1 MKLPNR
7 IPELEQYFVSGS
19 KTVYYLQK
27 IYKYDC
33 DITQSFIIG
42 VWDSHDGDIDKTA
55 QNVIR
60 QEKEFCDYNKFVKPH
75 TMTIR
80 KVKTVI
86 SSEVVESQSE
96 HYSTDYKFKHLEC
109 ANCHGRINYGDEV
122 VVKEYDTCNRYFCCN
137 DCLAEYENSY
147 KLLSDDE
154 NYDKLF
160 ISDSEISKSEK

>member
-7 IPELEQYFVSGS
+7 IPELEQYFVSGG
-19 KTVYYLQK
+19 KTVYYLQE
-27 IYKYDC
+27 ITKYDEGRSESY
-33 DITQSFIIG
+33 IVG
-42 VWDSHDGDIDKTA
+42 VWDSPNGDIDKAA
-55 QNVIR
+55 QNIIKQR
-60 QEKEFCDYNKFVKPH
+60 KEFCKYNKFIKPH
-75 TMTIR
+75 TMTMR
-80 KVKTVI
+80 KVKATI

-96 HYSTDYKFKHLEC
+96 HYGTGYKFKHLEC

-160 ISDSEISKSEK
+160 IDDAKISKSEI

>member
-7 IPELEQYFVSGS
+7 IPELEQHFISGS
-19 KTVYYLQK
+19 KTVYYLQE
-27 IYKYDC
+27 ITKYDEGH
-33 DITQSFIIG
+33 SESYIIG
-42 VWDSHDGDIDKTA
+42 VWDSKDGDIDKAA
-55 QNVIR
+55 QNIVKQR
-60 QEKEFCDYNKFVKPH
+60 KEFCKCNKFIKPH
-75 TMTIR
+75 VFTIR
-80 KVKTVI
+80 KIKATV

-96 HYSTDYKFKHLEC
+96 HYGNTNKYKSLEC

-154 NYDKLF
+154 SYDKLF
-160 ISDSEISKSEK
+160 VDMADANKSN

>member
-7 IPELEQYFVSGS
+7 IPELEHYFVSGG
-19 KTVYYLQK
+19 KTVYYLQE
-27 IYKYDC
+27 ITKYDEGRSESY
-33 DITQSFIIG
+33 IVG
-42 VWDSHDGDIDKTA
+42 VWDSPNGDIDKAA
-55 QNVIR
+55 QNIIKQR
-60 QEKEFCDYNKFVKPH
+60 KEFCKCNKFIKPH
-75 TMTIR
+75 VLTIR
-80 KVKTVI
+80 KVKATI

-96 HYSTDYKFKHLEC
+96 RYGNANKYKPLEC

-122 VVKEYDTCNRYFCCN
+122 VVKECDTCNRYFCCS

-160 ISDSEISKSEK
+160 ISIADDNKSN